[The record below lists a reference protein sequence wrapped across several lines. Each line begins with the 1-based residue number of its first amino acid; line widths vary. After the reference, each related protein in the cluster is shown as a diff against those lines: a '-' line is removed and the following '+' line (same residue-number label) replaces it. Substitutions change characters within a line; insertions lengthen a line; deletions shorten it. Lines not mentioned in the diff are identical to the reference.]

1 MSDAAFLRKIEV
13 RDENMHHLHHDAKAE
28 QETVARFRNS
38 VAFCRLVSFV
48 VNLCAAAA
56 GKTTS
61 EVAAVA
67 PSPNVQRLIDVLAEV
82 EAVVQEVEPEKTA
95 TRFGNP
101 AFRTLIARL
110 RERPLGGL
118 SEEVRAYL
126 LAGLGDAV
134 RVDYGTGHELS
145 FLAFLCACR
154 HEGRL
159 EAGDLPSVALVV
171 LARYFALVRQLQK
184 RYLLEPAGSRGCWGL
199 DDYQFLPF
207 LVGAAQ
213 LSGHP
218 HLRPKSVMDAEIRGA
233 FGAEYMYLCAVDHV
247 HTLKVTS
254 FAEHSPMLYDITS
267 VRDWAAVHRGLL
279 SMYNREVLGKHAIV
293 QHFVFSSLLPG
304 DAAPEEDVRRIMDLI
319 PVSAADR
326 RLGPIAAAP
335 QHHIPCCSD
344 ALKFPSTLA
353 SSTVKHEHK

>member
-1 MSDAAFLRKIEV
+1 MTDAFLRKIEV
-13 RDENMHHLHHDAKAE
+13 RDENMHHLHHDAHAE
-28 QETVARFRNS
+28 HEVVARFRNS
-38 VAFCRLVSFV
+38 VAFCRVVSFLV
-48 VNLCAAAA
+48 DLCTAAT
-56 GKTTS
+56 GKPTS
-61 EVAAVA
+61 EVAKEA
-67 PSPNVQRLIDVLAEV
+67 PSPNVQRLLDVLAEV
-82 EAVVQEVEPEKTA
+82 EATVQQVEPEKTV

-101 AFRTLIARL
+101 AFRTLVARL

-118 SEEVRAYL
+118 PDELRAYL

-145 FLAFLCACR
+145 FLAFLVGCR
-154 HEGRL
+154 QAGLL
-159 EAGDLPSVALVV
+159 EAIDLPSVALVV
-171 LARYFALVRQLQK
+171 LARYFALVRKLQQ

-218 HLRPKSVMDAEIRGA
+218 HLRPKSVMDADIRSA
-233 FGAEYMYLCAVDHV
+233 YGAEYLYLAAVDHV

-267 VRDWAAVHRGLL
+267 VRDWAAVQRGLL

-293 QHFVFSSLLPG
+293 QHFVYSSALPG
-304 DAAPEEDVRRIMDLI
+304 DAAPEEEVRRVSELI

-335 QHHIPCCSD
+335 VHHIPCCSD

-353 SSTVKHEHK
+353 SSSVKQK